1 MKRWTPSSVP
11 VCGDDRQ
18 RGGVAHPFG
27 VAGPM
32 WLGAWA
38 APAGRAPRRLNPMLH
53 ALYFDIVPDRDETG
67 HYEGMPM
74 AGLFWI
80 IAVLV
85 SLWLLLT
92 PSSVWLKYK
101 EKMERNE
108 GSITATSTIFIAAC
122 CNKPRSGSTLR

>member
-1 MKRWTPSSVP
+1 
-11 VCGDDRQ
+11 
-18 RGGVAHPFG
+18 
-27 VAGPM
+27 
-32 WLGAWA
+32 
-38 APAGRAPRRLNPMLH
+38 
-53 ALYFDIVPDRDETG
+53 
-67 HYEGMPM
+67 M

-108 GSITATSTIFIAAC
+108 GFITATSTTFIAAC